1 MAAPSIIL
9 LFNIDLYQYE
19 YFEKFLR
26 IFQVYYLFETFH
38 LTFSRFLNL
47 TGKGI
52 YLMGVVTLSIGFNV
66 AMNYVMVIYLD
77 LSLEGSSVAFYL
89 TGIFN
94 VLLEIILIATLKP
107 SPDSMFF
114 FNKESFDLKGLLEYL
129 KSYATYLPLVLCN
142 MLNKDVLNFI
152 AFSML
157 NSVELAATITSIY
170 VSKIFFSITVG
181 TSITILGSLGFYIGK
196 KQYKKVFPIL
206 FYIICLGLIVVL
218 IISIVLAIFQE
229 KLISYFANGLE
240 EVKQHTI
247 RNFPYICIFCFTEVF
262 NYNMVI
268 WLKGLGNKVFA
279 ILVSFLQYFIFQ
291 PIVFVILVKV
301 FNYDDLAVWIVC
313 IIAEVF
319 SLTSCIIFTLC
330 YLNIEKASNDV
341 YLNIQRQ
348 IDQYKHEYHLISE
361 KDINDNK
368 IENKL
373 ENQKEY
379 KIENKIE

>member
-1 MAAPSIIL
+1 
-9 LFNIDLYQYE
+9 
-19 YFEKFLR
+19 
-26 IFQVYYLFETFH
+26 
-38 LTFSRFLNL
+38 L

-348 IDQYKHEYHLISE
+348 IDQYKHEYHIKYRACKSN
-361 KDINDNK
+361 KAVNKAVKVVTQINT
-368 IENKL
+368 
-373 ENQKEY
+373 
-379 KIENKIE
+379 